1 MQNTTT
7 NQIGNGVDAYF
18 STALLSRPLP
28 WFTYALFAQIRPLP
42 GKSGQV
48 ARFRR
53 YSSLTPA
60 TTALTEGVTPNG
72 NVLAK
77 TDVTVTP
84 SQYGDYI
91 ILSDYLKGT
100 SLENIVSETEDI
112 LVDQMGQTINQIARD
127 ALAASGSVQYAGPAT
142 SRVTVG
148 AGMLMTADELSEA
161 TLTLKNNNA
170 KEITTQIDPMDLYGT
185 VPVPNS
191 YILLAGPSTCR
202 DLENDPL
209 YDPVETYSQ
218 PSERLGPWERGRIRN
233 VRIIETGS
241 DTKIFTAGGASSI
254 DVHCSILL
262 GEGAYGMTEISELA
276 MKMCH
281 GAPGTLNDPL
291 FQRESFGWKL
301 AFAFVILNS
310 SMYIRLE
317 HAVGL

>member
-1 MQNTTT
+1 MQDTTT
-7 NQIGNGVDAYF
+7 NQIGSGVDAYF
-18 STALLSRPLP
+18 STSLLSRPLP
-28 WFTYALFAQIRPLP
+28 WFTWALFAQVRPLP

-53 YSSLTPA
+53 YSSLSPA
-60 TTALTEGVTPNG
+60 TTALTEGLTPNG

-77 TDVTVTP
+77 TDVTTTP
-84 SQYGDYI
+84 AQYGDYI

-100 SLENIVSETEDI
+100 ALENIVSETEDI
-112 LVDQMGQTINQIARD
+112 LTDQMGQTINIIARN

-148 AGMLMTADELSEA
+148 PGMILNADELSEA

-170 KEITTQIDPMDLYGT
+170 KEITTQIDAMNLFGT

-191 YILLAGPSTCR
+191 YILFAGPSTCR

-209 YDPVETYSQ
+209 YDPVETYSVS
-218 PSERLGPWERGRIRN
+218 SERLGPWERGRIRN
-233 VRIIETGS
+233 VRIIEVGS
-241 DTKIFTAGGASSI
+241 DEQIFSGAGASGA
-254 DVHCSILL
+254 DVKASFLI

-276 MKMCH
+276 LKMCH
-281 GAPGTLNDPL
+281 CAPGTLNDPL

-301 AFAFVILNS
+301 AFSFIVLNS

-317 HAVGL
+317 HVTAI